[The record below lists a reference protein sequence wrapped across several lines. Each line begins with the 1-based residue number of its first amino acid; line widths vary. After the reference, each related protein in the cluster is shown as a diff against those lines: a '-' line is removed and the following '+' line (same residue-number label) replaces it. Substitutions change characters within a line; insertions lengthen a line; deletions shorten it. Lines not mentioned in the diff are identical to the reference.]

1 MEYSGALRLSYHL
14 QFFADEKTEPATA
27 KKIQDTRKKGQ
38 VGKSQ
43 EFAFG
48 VELLFMFVWLRLFSS
63 FMADR
68 FVKIFRWVYGD
79 SILEFA
85 SHQAHGVSMDTL
97 QGFFTQVILQILLIC
112 APFFAGGFLVAAL
125 STGLQFQFKI
135 SFEPMKPKLD
145 KFNPINGLKRMFFSK
160 ESVFNL
166 FLSIVKILVIGL
178 IAFYSLRDHVSEIF
192 ILYDLSLFRGVALV
206 GNLVIDTGMRI
217 SIVYIIVG
225 IADLIFRKWKFKED
239 IKMSKQEV
247 KDEYKDAEGDPQIKG
262 QQRQRM
268 REASQRRMM
277 ASVPQADVV
286 ITNPTHLAVAIKY
299 DADEANAPIVVAK
312 GEQYLAQKI
321 KEVAKE
327 HAVAIVE
334 NKPLARSLYATVDI
348 GQEIPPE
355 LYQAV
360 AEVLAVI
367 YNNR

>member
-1 MEYSGALRLSYHL
+1 MTDASRLLMPYNL
-14 QFFADEKTEPATA
+14 QFFSDEKTEPATA

-48 VELLFMFVWLRLFSS
+48 IELFFMFLWIKLFAG
-63 FMADR
+63 FMGER
-68 FVKIFRWVYGD
+68 FVRVFQWVYGD
-79 SILEFA
+79 MIPEFTTYE
-85 SHQAHGVSMDTL
+85 AHNISLDTL
-97 QGFFTQVILQILLIC
+97 GGFMTNVIIQIVILC
-112 APFFAGGFLVAAL
+112 APFFIGGFLVAAL

-166 FLSIVKILVIGL
+166 FLSIVKIFVIGF
-178 IAFYSLRDHVSEIF
+178 IAYLSLRDHVGELF
-192 ILYDLSLFRGVALV
+192 VLYNMDLFRGVTLV
-206 GNLVIDTGMRI
+206 GNLVIDTGIRI
-217 SIVYIIVG
+217 SLVYIIVG

-299 DADEANAPIVVAK
+299 DADTADAPIVVAK

-321 KEVAKE
+321 REVATE
-327 HAVAIVE
+327 NHVAIVE

-367 YNNR
+367 YNSK